1 MGGLTCRIPWLMIG
15 VVVFVASVE
24 LVMTSVEFVT
34 TVDLLRSVPEG
45 PDVEGA
51 VRWVVP
57 VVVMFVLGALS
68 MESYRKLSE

>member
-1 MGGLTCRIPWLMIG
+1 MPIHTLSIITVTSDKGIAIFRTKPPSLSWLMLG

-51 VRWVVP
+51 V
-57 VVVMFVLGALS
+57 G
-68 MESYRKLSE
+68 

>member
-1 MGGLTCRIPWLMIG
+1 MLG

-45 PDVEGA
+45 PDVD
-51 VRWVVP
+51 VP

-68 MESYRKLSE
+68 MESYGKLSE

>member
-1 MGGLTCRIPWLMIG
+1 MLGG

-24 LVMTSVEFVT
+24 LVRTSVEFVRT
-34 TVDLLRSVPEG
+34 SEA

-51 VRWVVP
+51 VGWVVP

-68 MESYRKLSE
+68 MESYRKWSE

>member
-1 MGGLTCRIPWLMIG
+1 MLG

-45 PDVEGA
+45 PDVD
-51 VRWVVP
+51 VP
-57 VVVMFVLGALS
+57 VVVMFVLGAHAP
-68 MESYRKLSE
+68 YPG